1 MYSFWGGGEGKE
13 VGLMK
18 WNKKDLASAVVDH
31 MTRAK
36 CHRSHRYIRVKSG
49 KNQVKWLKRALP
61 VGGGSYYLV
70 TPAGP
75 FCCNQFDC

>member
-36 CHRSHRYIRVKSG
+36 CHGSRGYIRVKSG
-49 KNQVKWLKRALP
+49 KNQEAF
-61 VGGGSYYLV
+61 G
-70 TPAGP
+70 
-75 FCCNQFDC
+75 